1 MSLQWSIVAGFLYS
15 EILVM
20 VILLLPIISPQ
31 RWNRLFRSKILHSLG
46 TQTQLY
52 FYGLF
57 GLLALLF
64 LDAIREM
71 RKYSSEEFDLNT
83 NPKAEMQAHMKLFRA
98 QRNFYI
104 SGFALLLSAIIRRIT
119 TLLSIQAMLMAENEA
134 ALKQAANAS
143 KAASA
148 IIDAQTS
155 SGSGKKS
162 SDDGGDAP
170 KLQKEVKA
178 LKDGKVFRYF
188 NLLMFECLRKKYNG
202 GHSNLNSCL
211 INGIIELAASLRDKD
226 VLKSQADNTNKEYDR
241 LLKEHEKLQ
250 KQLSIAGGDKKDD

>member
-15 EILVM
+15 EIVVLI
-20 VILLLPIISPQ
+20 ILLLPIISPQ
-31 RWNRLFRSKILHSLG
+31 RWNRIFRSKILHSLG
-46 TQTQLY
+46 TQTALY

-71 RKYSSEEFDLNT
+71 RKYSSEEYDLNT

-104 SGFALLLSAIIRRIT
+104 SGFALLLSAIIRRLT
-119 TLLSIQAMLMAENEA
+119 TLLSAQAQLMAENEA

-148 IIDAQTS
+148 IIDSQTS

-162 SDDGGDAP
+162 GDDGDAA
-170 KLQKEVKA
+170 KFQKEVKA
-178 LKDGKVFRYF
+178 LK
-188 NLLMFECLRKKYNG
+188 E
-202 GHSNLNSCL
+202 
-211 INGIIELAASLRDKD
+211 ELAASLRDKD

-250 KQLSIAGGDKKDD
+250 KKLSIAGGDKKDD